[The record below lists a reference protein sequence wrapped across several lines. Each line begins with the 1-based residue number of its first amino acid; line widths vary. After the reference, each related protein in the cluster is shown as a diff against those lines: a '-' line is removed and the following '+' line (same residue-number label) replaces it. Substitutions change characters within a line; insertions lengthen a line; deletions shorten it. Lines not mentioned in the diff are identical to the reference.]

1 MFSVDRQSFQSLS
14 ALALFT
20 FAFLGSEF
28 FFDSR
33 IGLLISAE
41 GVVGAQAMILGASVV
56 GFLAYAPISKL
67 AGGRRALRAVEAI
80 GAIAALVTIAVAES
94 ALAMQIAG
102 CIGFFLLGSLGA
114 EAHWSMA
121 RAFEGSPS
129 LAKGAGAAYAAGIL
143 LQFLSNQFVPA
154 GMADAAVLCVGIAA
168 LAVFAAAGERDD
180 ESAGQKGNRAT
191 CEHAGGAVATES
203 SGQISR
209 QEQSIRASLVALTK
223 KARPEQADA
232 GSPDRVG
239 RPNQTAR
246 LEHTTGM
253 QQPDQANRSGQAN
266 ASAPQQTTPGGAK
279 NAIRAVWLLALV
291 VLLACMFSTLDNVVT
306 LANAQGSI
314 SVETWPRLFLA
325 ASGLAAGVLFDIR
338 ERRYMGF
345 IMFAVTVLSTISIL
359 AVEAGASPVIGLI
372 VFYLS
377 SGFFVTFFTTT
388 FLQLAPRMRTP
399 QLWAGMGRAANNLCA
414 FTVSGVSMMLTQSSI
429 AAVMIASLILFVL
442 VSVAFVGAGLFRL
455 PSTVGE
461 REAIQAGLAAAAAPT
476 LEEVQAEFV
485 SRSGLTPREEEVLR
499 AVTADERPLKQVA
512 DDLGISLRMVQRH
525 LTSIYSKTDT
535 QTRAGLTRAFFGK

>member
-1 MFSVDRQSFQSLS
+1 MFSVDRKSFQSLS

-56 GFLAYAPISKL
+56 GFLSYAPISKL
-67 AGGRRALRAVEAI
+67 AGGRRALRAVEAV
-80 GAIAALVTIAVAES
+80 GAIAALVTIAAAES

-102 CIGFFLLGSLGA
+102 CITFFLLGSLGA

-154 GMADAAVLCVGIAA
+154 SMADAAVLCVGVAA
-168 LAVFAAAGERDD
+168 LAVFAAAGECND
-180 ESAGQKGNRAT
+180 ETAGQA
-191 CEHAGGAVATES
+191 AADS
-203 SGQISR
+203 SQ
-209 QEQSIRASLVALTK
+209 QSA
-223 KARPEQADA
+223 
-232 GSPDRVG
+232 
-239 RPNQTAR
+239 
-246 LEHTTGM
+246 
-253 QQPDQANRSGQAN
+253 
-266 ASAPQQTTPGGAK
+266 PGGAK
-279 NAIRAVWLLALV
+279 TAIRAVWLLALV

-372 VFYLS
+372 VFYVS

-414 FTVSGVSMMLTQSSI
+414 FTVSGVSMMLTQSGI

-442 VSVAFVGAGLFRL
+442 VSVAFIGAGLFRL

-476 LEEVQAEFV
+476 PEEVQAEFI

-525 LTSIYSKTDT
+525 LTNIYSKTDT
-535 QTRAGLTRAFFGK
+535 QTRVGLTRAFFGK

>member
-67 AGGRRALRAVEAI
+67 AGGRRALRVVEAV

-94 ALAMQIAG
+94 TLAMQIAG
-102 CIGFFLLGSLGA
+102 CIAFFLLGSLGA

-154 GMADAAVLCVGIAA
+154 GMAGAAVLCVGVAA
-168 LAVFAAAGERDD
+168 LAVFAAAGERDG
-180 ESAGQKGNRAT
+180 ESAGQA
-191 CEHAGGAVATES
+191 AADS
-203 SGQISR
+203 SQ
-209 QEQSIRASLVALTK
+209 QSA
-223 KARPEQADA
+223 
-232 GSPDRVG
+232 
-239 RPNQTAR
+239 
-246 LEHTTGM
+246 
-253 QQPDQANRSGQAN
+253 
-266 ASAPQQTTPGGAK
+266 PGGAK
-279 NAIRAVWLLALV
+279 TAIRAVWLLALV

-414 FTVSGVSMMLTQSSI
+414 FTVSGVSMMLTQSGI

-461 REAIQAGLAAAAAPT
+461 REAIKAGLAAAAAPT
-476 LEEVQAEFV
+476 LEEVQAKFI

>member
-41 GVVGAQAMILGASVV
+41 RVVGAQAMILGASVI
-56 GFLAYAPISKL
+56 GFLAYGLIAKV
-67 AGGRRALRAVEAI
+67 AGGRRAFRAIEAV
-80 GAIAALVTIAVAES
+80 GAIAALVTIAAAES

-102 CIGFFLLGSLGA
+102 CIAFFLLGSLGA

-143 LQFLSNQFVPA
+143 LQFLSNQFVTA
-154 GMADAAVLCVGIAA
+154 GMAGTAVLCIGIAA
-168 LAVFAAAGERDD
+168 LAVFAAVGERDG
-180 ESAGQKGNRAT
+180 ESAGQA
-191 CEHAGGAVATES
+191 AADS
-203 SGQISR
+203 SQ
-209 QEQSIRASLVALTK
+209 QSA
-223 KARPEQADA
+223 
-232 GSPDRVG
+232 
-239 RPNQTAR
+239 
-246 LEHTTGM
+246 
-253 QQPDQANRSGQAN
+253 
-266 ASAPQQTTPGGAK
+266 PGGAK
-279 NAIRAVWLLALV
+279 TAIRAVWLLALV

-414 FTVSGVSMMLTQSSI
+414 FTVSGVSMMLTQSGI

-442 VSVAFVGAGLFRL
+442 VSVAFIGAGLFRL

-461 REAIQAGLAAAAAPT
+461 REAIKAGLAAAAAPT
-476 LEEVQAEFV
+476 LEEVQAKFI

>member
-33 IGLLISAE
+33 IGLFISAE

-56 GFLAYAPISKL
+56 GFLAYALISKL
-67 AGGRRALRAVEAI
+67 AGGRRAPRAIEAV
-80 GAIAALVTIAVAES
+80 GAIAALITIAATES
-94 ALAMQIAG
+94 SLAMQIAG
-102 CIGFFLLGSLGA
+102 CIAFFLLGSLGA

-121 RAFEGSPS
+121 RAFEGSSS

-143 LQFLSNQFVPA
+143 LQFASNQFVPA
-154 GMADAAVLCVGIAA
+154 GMASAAMLCVGVAA
-168 LAVFAAAGERDD
+168 LAVFAAAGEQGCVT
-180 ESAGQKGNRAT
+180 AGQK
-191 CEHAGGAVATES
+191 
-203 SGQISR
+203 Q
-209 QEQSIRASLVALTK
+209 
-223 KARPEQADA
+223 
-232 GSPDRVG
+232 
-239 RPNQTAR
+239 
-246 LEHTTGM
+246 
-253 QQPDQANRSGQAN
+253 QAN
-266 ASAPQQTTPGGAK
+266 ADPSRQTAPDSAKPT
-279 NAIRAVWLLALV
+279 IRAVWRLALV

-325 ASGLAAGVLFDIR
+325 ASGLAAGALFDIR

-414 FTVSGVSMMLTQSSI
+414 FTVSGVSMMLTQSGI

-476 LEEVQAEFV
+476 LEEMQAEFI

-525 LTSIYSKTDT
+525 LTNIYSKTDT

>member
-67 AGGRRALRAVEAI
+67 TGGRRALRAVEAV

-102 CIGFFLLGSLGA
+102 CIAFFLLGSLGA

-143 LQFLSNQFVPA
+143 LQFLSNQFVSA
-154 GMADAAVLCVGIAA
+154 GIAGAAVLCVGVAA
-168 LAVFAAAGERDD
+168 LAVFAAAGERDG
-180 ESAGQKGNRAT
+180 ESAGQA
-191 CEHAGGAVATES
+191 AADS
-203 SGQISR
+203 SQ
-209 QEQSIRASLVALTK
+209 QSA
-223 KARPEQADA
+223 
-232 GSPDRVG
+232 
-239 RPNQTAR
+239 
-246 LEHTTGM
+246 
-253 QQPDQANRSGQAN
+253 
-266 ASAPQQTTPGGAK
+266 PGGAK
-279 NAIRAVWLLALV
+279 TAIRAVWLLALV

-345 IMFAVTVLSTISIL
+345 IMFAVTVLSTILIL

-372 VFYLS
+372 VFYVS

-414 FTVSGVSMMLTQSSI
+414 FTVSGVSMMLTQSGI

-476 LEEVQAEFV
+476 PEEVQAEFI

-525 LTSIYSKTDT
+525 LTNIYSKTDT

>member
-28 FFDSR
+28 FFDSQ

-67 AGGRRALRAVEAI
+67 AGGRRALRAVEAV

-102 CIGFFLLGSLGA
+102 CIAFFLLGSLGA

-129 LAKGAGAAYAAGIL
+129 LAKGAGAAYATGIL

-154 GMADAAVLCVGIAA
+154 GMADAAVLCVGVAA
-168 LAVFAAAGERDD
+168 LAVFAAAGECND
-180 ESAGQKGNRAT
+180 ETAGQA
-191 CEHAGGAVATES
+191 AADS
-203 SGQISR
+203 SQ
-209 QEQSIRASLVALTK
+209 QSA
-223 KARPEQADA
+223 
-232 GSPDRVG
+232 
-239 RPNQTAR
+239 
-246 LEHTTGM
+246 
-253 QQPDQANRSGQAN
+253 
-266 ASAPQQTTPGGAK
+266 PGGAK
-279 NAIRAVWLLALV
+279 TAIRAVWLLALV

-372 VFYLS
+372 VFYVS

-414 FTVSGVSMMLTQSSI
+414 FTVSGVSMMLTQSGI

-442 VSVAFVGAGLFRL
+442 VSVAFIGAGLFRL

-476 LEEVQAEFV
+476 PEEVQAEFI

>member
-1 MFSVDRQSFQSLS
+1 MFSVDRKSFQSLS

-67 AGGRRALRAVEAI
+67 AGGRRALRTVEAV
-80 GAIAALVTIAVAES
+80 GAIAALVTIAAAES

-102 CIGFFLLGSLGA
+102 CIAFFLLGSLGA

-154 GMADAAVLCVGIAA
+154 GIAGAAVLCVGVAA
-168 LAVFAAAGERDD
+168 LAVFAAAGECND
-180 ESAGQKGNRAT
+180 ETAGQA
-191 CEHAGGAVATES
+191 AADS
-203 SGQISR
+203 SQ
-209 QEQSIRASLVALTK
+209 QSA
-223 KARPEQADA
+223 
-232 GSPDRVG
+232 
-239 RPNQTAR
+239 
-246 LEHTTGM
+246 
-253 QQPDQANRSGQAN
+253 
-266 ASAPQQTTPGGAK
+266 PGGAK
-279 NAIRAVWLLALV
+279 TAIRAVWLLALV

-372 VFYLS
+372 VFYVS

-414 FTVSGVSMMLTQSSI
+414 FTVSGVSMMLTQSGI

-442 VSVAFVGAGLFRL
+442 VSVAFIGAGLFRL

-476 LEEVQAEFV
+476 PEEVQAEFI

>member
-1 MFSVDRQSFQSLS
+1 MFSVDKQSLQSLS

-67 AGGRRALRAVEAI
+67 AGGRRALRAVEAV

-102 CIGFFLLGSLGA
+102 CITFFLLGSLGA

-154 GMADAAVLCVGIAA
+154 GMADAAVLCVGVAA
-168 LAVFAAAGERDD
+168 LAVFAAAGEHDG
-180 ESAGQKGNRAT
+180 ESAGQA
-191 CEHAGGAVATES
+191 AADS
-203 SGQISR
+203 SQQI
-209 QEQSIRASLVALTK
+209 
-223 KARPEQADA
+223 
-232 GSPDRVG
+232 
-239 RPNQTAR
+239 
-246 LEHTTGM
+246 
-253 QQPDQANRSGQAN
+253 
-266 ASAPQQTTPGGAK
+266 TPGGAK
-279 NAIRAVWLLALV
+279 TAIRAVWLLALV

-372 VFYLS
+372 VFYVS

-414 FTVSGVSMMLTQSSI
+414 FTVSGVSMMLTQSGI

-476 LEEVQAEFV
+476 PEEVQTEFI

-525 LTSIYSKTDT
+525 LTNIYSKTDT

>member
-33 IGLLISAE
+33 IGLFISAE
-41 GVVGAQAMILGASVV
+41 GVVGAQAMVLGASVV
-56 GFLAYAPISKL
+56 GFLAYALISKL
-67 AGGRRALRAVEAI
+67 AGGRRAFRAIEAV
-80 GAIAALVTIAVAES
+80 GVIAALVTIAVAES
-94 ALAMQIAG
+94 AFAMQIAG
-102 CIGFFLLGSLGA
+102 CIAFFLLGSLGA

-143 LQFLSNQFVPA
+143 LQFASNQFVPA
-154 GMADAAVLCVGIAA
+154 GMASAAVLCVGVAA
-168 LAVFAAAGERDD
+168 LAVFAAAGERGC
-180 ESAGQKGNRAT
+180 ETAGQTTGEQIIEPASQ
-191 CEHAGGAVATES
+191 AGEAVAPKS
-203 SGQISR
+203 SGQMIQ
-209 QEQSIRASLVALTK
+209 QEQATRSRLMAQLK
-223 KARPEQADA
+223 KARPEQTAAD
-232 GSPDRVG
+232 S
-239 RPNQTAR
+239 
-246 LEHTTGM
+246 
-253 QQPDQANRSGQAN
+253 PDQANADSL
-266 ASAPQQTTPGGAK
+266 QQTTPGGAK
-279 NAIRAVWLLALV
+279 TAIRAVWLLALV

-359 AVEAGASPVIGLI
+359 AVEAGASPVIGLV

-414 FTVSGVSMMLTQSSI
+414 FTVSGASMMLTQSGI

-461 REAIQAGLAAAAAPT
+461 REAIKAGLAAAAAPS
-476 LEEVQAEFV
+476 LEEMQAEFV
-485 SRSGLTPREEEVLR
+485 NRSGLTPREEEVLR

>member
-28 FFDSR
+28 FFDSQ
-33 IGLLISAE
+33 IGLFISAE

-67 AGGRRALRAVEAI
+67 AGGRRALRAVEAV
-80 GAIAALVTIAVAES
+80 GAIAALVTITVAES
-94 ALAMQIAG
+94 ALAMQITG
-102 CIGFFLLGSLGA
+102 CIAFFLLGSLGA

-154 GMADAAVLCVGIAA
+154 GMADAAVLCVGVAA
-168 LAVFAAAGERDD
+168 LAVFAAAGERDG
-180 ESAGQKGNRAT
+180 ESAGQKCDKTPG
-191 CEHAGGAVATES
+191 EHAGGPVAPES
-203 SGQISR
+203 SGRI
-209 QEQSIRASLVALTK
+209 T
-223 KARPEQADA
+223 RPEQADA
-232 GSPDRVG
+232 GSSRQAAPDSVK
-239 RPNQTAR
+239 TA
-246 LEHTTGM
+246 TC
-253 QQPDQANRSGQAN
+253 
-266 ASAPQQTTPGGAK
+266 
-279 NAIRAVWLLALV
+279 AVWLLALV

-325 ASGLAAGVLFDIR
+325 ASGLAAGALFDIR

-388 FLQLAPRMRTP
+388 FLQLAPHMRTP

-414 FTVSGVSMMLTQSSI
+414 FTVSGVSMMLTQSGI

-455 PSTVGE
+455 SSTVGE
-461 REAIQAGLAAAAAPT
+461 REAIKAGLAAAAAPT
-476 LEEVQAEFV
+476 LEEMQAEFI

>member
-28 FFDSR
+28 FFDSQ
-33 IGLLISAE
+33 IGLFISAE

-67 AGGRRALRAVEAI
+67 AGGRRALRAVEAV
-80 GAIAALVTIAVAES
+80 GAIAALVTITVAES
-94 ALAMQIAG
+94 ALAMQITG
-102 CIGFFLLGSLGA
+102 CIAFFLLGSLGA

-154 GMADAAVLCVGIAA
+154 GMADAAVLCVGVAA
-168 LAVFAAAGERDD
+168 LAVFAAAGERDG
-180 ESAGQKGNRAT
+180 ESAGQKCDKTPG
-191 CEHAGGAVATES
+191 EHAGGPVAPES
-203 SGQISR
+203 SGRI
-209 QEQSIRASLVALTK
+209 T
-223 KARPEQADA
+223 RPEQADA
-232 GSPDRVG
+232 GSSRQAAPDSVK
-239 RPNQTAR
+239 TA
-246 LEHTTGM
+246 TC
-253 QQPDQANRSGQAN
+253 
-266 ASAPQQTTPGGAK
+266 
-279 NAIRAVWLLALV
+279 AVWLLALV

-325 ASGLAAGVLFDIR
+325 ASGLAAGALFDIR

-414 FTVSGVSMMLTQSSI
+414 FTVSGVSMMLTQSGI

-442 VSVAFVGAGLFRL
+442 VSVAFIGAGLFRL

-476 LEEVQAEFV
+476 PEEVQAEFI

>member
-33 IGLLISAE
+33 IGLFISAE

-67 AGGRRALRAVEAI
+67 AGGRRALRAVEAV
-80 GAIAALVTIAVAES
+80 GAIAALVTITVVES

-102 CIGFFLLGSLGA
+102 CIAFFLLGSLGA

-154 GMADAAVLCVGIAA
+154 GIADAAVLCVGVAA
-168 LAVFAAAGERDD
+168 LAVFAAAGERDG
-180 ESAGQKGNRAT
+180 ESAGQKCDKTPG
-191 CEHAGGAVATES
+191 EHAGGPVAPES
-203 SGQISR
+203 SERI
-209 QEQSIRASLVALTK
+209 T
-223 KARPEQADA
+223 RPEQADA
-232 GSPDRVG
+232 GSSRQAAPD
-239 RPNQTAR
+239 
-246 LEHTTGM
+246 
-253 QQPDQANRSGQAN
+253 
-266 ASAPQQTTPGGAK
+266 SAKT
-279 NAIRAVWLLALV
+279 AIRAVWLLSLV
-291 VLLACMFSTLDNVVT
+291 VLLACMLSTLDNVVT

-314 SVETWPRLFLA
+314 SVETWPRLLLA

-345 IMFAVTVLSTISIL
+345 IMFAVTVLSIL

-414 FTVSGVSMMLTQSSI
+414 FTVSGVSMMLTQLGI

-461 REAIQAGLAAAAAPT
+461 REAIRAGLAAAAAPT
-476 LEEVQAEFV
+476 LEEVQAEFI

-525 LTSIYSKTDT
+525 LTNIYSKTDT

>member
-33 IGLLISAE
+33 IGLFISAE
-41 GVVGAQAMILGASVV
+41 GVVGAQAMVLGASVV
-56 GFLAYAPISKL
+56 GFLAYALISKL
-67 AGGRRALRAVEAI
+67 AGGRRAFRAIEAV
-80 GAIAALVTIAVAES
+80 GVIAALVTIAVAES
-94 ALAMQIAG
+94 AFAMQIAG
-102 CIGFFLLGSLGA
+102 CIAFFLLGSLGA
-114 EAHWSMA
+114 EVHWSMA

-143 LQFLSNQFVPA
+143 LQFASNQFVPA
-154 GMADAAVLCVGIAA
+154 GMASAAVLCVGVAA
-168 LAVFAAAGERDD
+168 LAVFAAAGERGC
-180 ESAGQKGNRAT
+180 ETAGQTTGEQIIEPASQ
-191 CEHAGGAVATES
+191 AGEAVAPKS
-203 SGQISR
+203 SGQMIQ
-209 QEQSIRASLVALTK
+209 QEQATRSRLMAQLK
-223 KARPEQADA
+223 KARPEQTAAD
-232 GSPDRVG
+232 S
-239 RPNQTAR
+239 
-246 LEHTTGM
+246 
-253 QQPDQANRSGQAN
+253 PDQANRPNQAN
-266 ASAPQQTTPGGAK
+266 ADSLQQTTPGGAK
-279 NAIRAVWLLALV
+279 TAIRAVWLLALV

-414 FTVSGVSMMLTQSSI
+414 FTVSGVSMMLTQSGI

-461 REAIQAGLAAAAAPT
+461 REAIKAGLAAAAAPT
-476 LEEVQAEFV
+476 LEEMQAEFV
-485 SRSGLTPREEEVLR
+485 SQSGLSPREEEVLH

>member
-1 MFSVDRQSFQSLS
+1 MFSVDKQSFQSLS

-67 AGGRRALRAVEAI
+67 AGGRCALRAVEAV

-94 ALAMQIAG
+94 TLAMQIAG
-102 CIGFFLLGSLGA
+102 CIAFFLLGSLGA

-143 LQFLSNQFVPA
+143 LQFLSNQFVTA
-154 GMADAAVLCVGIAA
+154 GMAGTAVLCIGIAA
-168 LAVFAAAGERDD
+168 LAVFAAGEQGC
-180 ESAGQKGNRAT
+180 EPANQKDNGAT
-191 CEHAGGAVATES
+191 SEQIGGAVASKS
-203 SGQISR
+203 SEIKTQ
-209 QEQSIRASLVALTK
+209 QDQAIRPRLVAQPK
-223 KARPEQADA
+223 KARPEQTDA
-232 GSPDRVG
+232 GSPD
-239 RPNQTAR
+239 
-246 LEHTTGM
+246 
-253 QQPDQANRSGQAN
+253 QANRPSQASPDSSQQ
-266 ASAPQQTTPGGAK
+266 SAPGGAK
-279 NAIRAVWLLALV
+279 TAIRAVWLLALV

-372 VFYLS
+372 VFYVS
-377 SGFFVTFFTTT
+377 SGFFVAFFTTT
-388 FLQLAPRMRTP
+388 FLQLAPRMHTP

-414 FTVSGVSMMLTQSSI
+414 FTVSGVSMMLTQSGI

-476 LEEVQAEFV
+476 LEEVQAEFI

>member
-1 MFSVDRQSFQSLS
+1 MFLVDRQSFQSLS

-33 IGLLISAE
+33 IGLFISAE
-41 GVVGAQAMILGASVV
+41 GVVGAQAMILGASVI
-56 GFLAYAPISKL
+56 GFLAYALISKL
-67 AGGRRALRAVEAI
+67 TGGRRALRAVEAA
-80 GAIAALVTIAVAES
+80 GAIAALLTIAVAES
-94 ALAMQIAG
+94 AIAMQIAG
-102 CIGFFLLGSLGA
+102 CIAFFLLGSLGA

-154 GMADAAVLCVGIAA
+154 GMADAAVLCVGVTA
-168 LAVFAAAGERDD
+168 LAVFTATGERDE
-180 ESAGQKGNRAT
+180 ESAGQKANEPAT
-191 CEHAGGAVATES
+191 PKS
-203 SGQISR
+203 S
-209 QEQSIRASLVALTK
+209 
-223 KARPEQADA
+223 EQAAA
-232 GSPDRVG
+232 GS
-239 RPNQTAR
+239 
-246 LEHTTGM
+246 
-253 QQPDQANRSGQAN
+253 
-266 ASAPQQTTPGGAK
+266 PQQTTPGGAK

-314 SVETWPRLFLA
+314 SVETWPRPFLA
-325 ASGLAAGVLFDIR
+325 ASGLATGVLFDIR

-372 VFYLS
+372 VFYLG

-414 FTVSGVSMMLTQSSI
+414 FTVSGVSMMLTQSGI

-455 PSTVGE
+455 PSTVRE
-461 REAIQAGLAAAAAPT
+461 REAIETGLAAAAAPT
-476 LEEVQAEFV
+476 PEEVQAEFI

-525 LTSIYSKTDT
+525 LTNIYSKTDT

>member
-28 FFDSR
+28 FFDSQ
-33 IGLLISAE
+33 IGLFISAE

-67 AGGRRALRAVEAI
+67 AGGRRALRAVEAV

-102 CIGFFLLGSLGA
+102 CIAFFLLGSLGA

-143 LQFLSNQFVPA
+143 LQFLSNQFVSA
-154 GMADAAVLCVGIAA
+154 GIAGAAVLCIGVAA
-168 LAVFAAAGERDD
+168 LAVFAAAGECG
-180 ESAGQKGNRAT
+180 EETAGQKSDGT
-191 CEHAGGAVATES
+191 TGEHAGGPVATES
-203 SGQISR
+203 SGQITR
-209 QEQSIRASLVALTK
+209 QEQSIRTSLAALTK
-223 KARPEQADA
+223 KAHPEQTDT
-232 GSPDRVG
+232 GS
-239 RPNQTAR
+239 
-246 LEHTTGM
+246 
-253 QQPDQANRSGQAN
+253 QQ
-266 ASAPQQTTPGGAK
+266 SAPGGAK
-279 NAIRAVWLLALV
+279 TAIRAVWLLALV

-345 IMFAVTVLSTISIL
+345 VMFAVTVLSTISIL

-372 VFYLS
+372 VFYVS

-476 LEEVQAEFV
+476 LEEVQAEFI

>member
-1 MFSVDRQSFQSLS
+1 MFSVDRQSFQSLF

-33 IGLLISAE
+33 IGLFISAE
-41 GVVGAQAMILGASVV
+41 GVVGAQAMILGASVI
-56 GFLAYAPISKL
+56 GFLAYALMAKM
-67 AGGRRALRAVEAI
+67 AGGRRALRATEAV

-102 CIGFFLLGSLGA
+102 CIAFFLLGSLGA

-154 GMADAAVLCVGIAA
+154 GMADAAVLCVGVAA
-168 LAVFAAAGERDD
+168 LAVFAAAGERNG
-180 ESAGQKGNRAT
+180 ESAGQKAGEPAT
-191 CEHAGGAVATES
+191 PKS
-203 SGQISR
+203 S
-209 QEQSIRASLVALTK
+209 
-223 KARPEQADA
+223 EQAAAD
-232 GSPDRVG
+232 S
-239 RPNQTAR
+239 
-246 LEHTTGM
+246 
-253 QQPDQANRSGQAN
+253 
-266 ASAPQQTTPGGAK
+266 PQQTAPGGAK
-279 NAIRAVWLLALV
+279 TAIRAVWLLALV

-338 ERRYMGF
+338 EHRYMGF

-414 FTVSGVSMMLTQSSI
+414 FTVSGVSMMLTQSGI

-461 REAIQAGLAAAAAPT
+461 REAIKAGLAAAAAPT
-476 LEEVQAEFV
+476 LEEMQAEFI

-525 LTSIYSKTDT
+525 LTNIYGKTDT

>member
-33 IGLLISAE
+33 IGLFISAE

-67 AGGRRALRAVEAI
+67 AGGRRALRAAEAV

-94 ALAMQIAG
+94 ALAMQITG
-102 CIGFFLLGSLGA
+102 CIAFFLLGNLGA
-114 EAHWSMA
+114 EAHWGMA
-121 RAFEGSPS
+121 HAFEGSPS

-154 GMADAAVLCVGIAA
+154 GMADAAVLCVGVAA
-168 LAVFAAAGERDD
+168 LAVFAAAGERDG
-180 ESAGQKGNRAT
+180 ESAGQKCDKTPG
-191 CEHAGGAVATES
+191 EHAGGPVAPES
-203 SGQISR
+203 SERI
-209 QEQSIRASLVALTK
+209 T
-223 KARPEQADA
+223 RPEQADA
-232 GSPDRVG
+232 GSSRQAAPDSAK
-239 RPNQTAR
+239 TA
-246 LEHTTGM
+246 TC
-253 QQPDQANRSGQAN
+253 
-266 ASAPQQTTPGGAK
+266 
-279 NAIRAVWLLALV
+279 AVWLLALV

-325 ASGLAAGVLFDIR
+325 ASGLAAGALFDIR

-345 IMFAVTVLSTISIL
+345 IMFAVMVLSTISIL

-414 FTVSGVSMMLTQSSI
+414 FTVSGVSMMLTQSGI

-476 LEEVQAEFV
+476 LEEVQAEFI

>member
-67 AGGRRALRAVEAI
+67 AGGRRALRAVEAV
-80 GAIAALVTIAVAES
+80 GAIAALVAIAATES

-102 CIGFFLLGSLGA
+102 CVAFFLLGSLGA

-121 RAFEGSPS
+121 HAFEGSPS

-154 GMADAAVLCVGIAA
+154 GMAGAAVLCIGVTA
-168 LAVFAAAGERDD
+168 LAVFAAAGEHDG
-180 ESAGQKGNRAT
+180 ESAGQKGDGT
-191 CEHAGGAVATES
+191 TGEHTGEAVAAKP
-203 SGQISR
+203 SGQITD
-209 QEQSIRASLVALTK
+209 QEQATRLDKIHQEQANAGSPQQANRASQA
-223 KARPEQADA
+223 AAGSPQQIDCPEQAAA
-232 GSPDRVG
+232 GFPR
-239 RPNQTAR
+239 Q
-246 LEHTTGM
+246 
-253 QQPDQANRSGQAN
+253 
-266 ASAPQQTTPGGAK
+266 SAPGGAK
-279 NAIRAVWLLALV
+279 TAIRAVWLLALV

-325 ASGLAAGVLFDIR
+325 ASGLAAGALFDIR

-414 FTVSGVSMMLTQSSI
+414 FTVSGASMMLTQSGI

-476 LEEVQAEFV
+476 LEETQAEFI

-525 LTSIYSKTDT
+525 LTNIYSKTNT

>member
-1 MFSVDRQSFQSLS
+1 MFSVDKQSLQSLS

-33 IGLLISAE
+33 IGLLVSAE
-41 GVVGAQAMILGASVV
+41 GVVSAQAMILGASVI
-56 GFLAYAPISKL
+56 GFLAYALIAKA
-67 AGGRRALRAVEAI
+67 AGGRRALRAIEAA
-80 GAIAALVTIAVAES
+80 GAIAALVAIALTENAF
-94 ALAMQIAG
+94 AMQIAG
-102 CIGFFLLGSLGA
+102 CIAFFLLGSLGA

-143 LQFLSNQFVPA
+143 LQFFSNQFVPA
-154 GMADAAVLCVGIAA
+154 GMANAAVLCIGVAA
-168 LAVFAAAGERDD
+168 LAVLAAAGERGC
-180 ESAGQKGNRAT
+180 ETAGQKRDKAT
-191 CEHAGGAVATES
+191 CKQAGGAVAPKA
-203 SGQISR
+203 SGQMIQ
-209 QEQSIRASLVALTK
+209 QEQATRSRLVTQLK
-223 KARPEQADA
+223 KARPEQTDRIEETSTGLPKQADHLGQAGA
-232 GSPDRVG
+232 GSSQ
-239 RPNQTAR
+239 QTAPDGAK
-246 LEHTTGM
+246 TGM
-253 QQPDQANRSGQAN
+253 
-266 ASAPQQTTPGGAK
+266 
-279 NAIRAVWLLALV
+279 RAVWLLALV

-325 ASGLAAGVLFDIR
+325 ASGLVAGVLFDIR

-345 IMFAVTVLSTISIL
+345 VMFAVTVLSTISIL

-414 FTVSGVSMMLTQSSI
+414 FTVSGASMALTQSGI

-461 REAIQAGLAAAAAPT
+461 REAIKAGLAAAAAPT
-476 LEEVQAEFV
+476 LEEMQAEFI

-525 LTSIYSKTDT
+525 LTNIYSKTDT

>member
-33 IGLLISAE
+33 IGLLVSAE

-56 GFLAYAPISKL
+56 GFLAYALISKL
-67 AGGRRALRAVEAI
+67 AGGRRALRAIEAV

-94 ALAMQIAG
+94 AFAMQIAG
-102 CIGFFLLGSLGA
+102 CIAFFLLGSLGA

-121 RAFEGSPS
+121 CAFEGSPS

-154 GMADAAVLCVGIAA
+154 GMADAAVLCVGVAA
-168 LAVFAAAGERDD
+168 LAVFAAAGKRDG
-180 ESAGQKGNRAT
+180 ESAGQKRQAAPDSAKTAT
-191 CEHAGGAVATES
+191 C
-203 SGQISR
+203 
-209 QEQSIRASLVALTK
+209 
-223 KARPEQADA
+223 
-232 GSPDRVG
+232 
-239 RPNQTAR
+239 
-246 LEHTTGM
+246 
-253 QQPDQANRSGQAN
+253 
-266 ASAPQQTTPGGAK
+266 
-279 NAIRAVWLLALV
+279 AVWLLALV

-414 FTVSGVSMMLTQSSI
+414 FTVSGVSMMLTQSGI

-461 REAIQAGLAAAAAPT
+461 REAIKAGLAAAAAPT
-476 LEEVQAEFV
+476 LEEMQAEFI

-525 LTSIYSKTDT
+525 LTNIYSKTDT

>member
-67 AGGRRALRAVEAI
+67 TGGRRALRSVEAV

-102 CIGFFLLGSLGA
+102 CIAFFLLGSLGT

-154 GMADAAVLCVGIAA
+154 GMADAAVLCVGVTA
-168 LAVFAAAGERDD
+168 LAVFTATGERDE
-180 ESAGQKGNRAT
+180 ESAGQKANEPAT
-191 CEHAGGAVATES
+191 PKS
-203 SGQISR
+203 S
-209 QEQSIRASLVALTK
+209 
-223 KARPEQADA
+223 EQAAA
-232 GSPDRVG
+232 GSP
-239 RPNQTAR
+239 
-246 LEHTTGM
+246 
-253 QQPDQANRSGQAN
+253 QQ
-266 ASAPQQTTPGGAK
+266 SAPGGAK
-279 NAIRAVWLLALV
+279 TAIRAVWLLALV

-372 VFYLS
+372 VFYVS
-377 SGFFVTFFTTT
+377 SGFFVTFFTAT

-414 FTVSGVSMMLTQSSI
+414 FAVSGVSMMLTQSGI

-476 LEEVQAEFV
+476 LEEVQAEFIN
-485 SRSGLTPREEEVLR
+485 RSGLTPREEEVLR

>member
-1 MFSVDRQSFQSLS
+1 MFSVDRKSFQSLS

-56 GFLAYAPISKL
+56 GFLSYAPISKL
-67 AGGRRALRAVEAI
+67 AGGRRALRAVEAV
-80 GAIAALVTIAVAES
+80 GAIAALVTIAAAES

-102 CIGFFLLGSLGA
+102 CITFFLLGSLGA

-154 GMADAAVLCVGIAA
+154 GIAGAAVLCVGVAA
-168 LAVFAAAGERDD
+168 LAVFAAAGECND
-180 ESAGQKGNRAT
+180 ETAGQA
-191 CEHAGGAVATES
+191 AADS
-203 SGQISR
+203 SQ
-209 QEQSIRASLVALTK
+209 QSA
-223 KARPEQADA
+223 
-232 GSPDRVG
+232 
-239 RPNQTAR
+239 
-246 LEHTTGM
+246 
-253 QQPDQANRSGQAN
+253 
-266 ASAPQQTTPGGAK
+266 PGGAK
-279 NAIRAVWLLALV
+279 TAIRAVWLLALV

-372 VFYLS
+372 VFYVS

-414 FTVSGVSMMLTQSSI
+414 FTVSGVSMMLTQSGI

-476 LEEVQAEFV
+476 PEEVQAEFI

>member
-1 MFSVDRQSFQSLS
+1 MFSVDKQSLQSLS

-56 GFLAYAPISKL
+56 GFLTYAPISKL
-67 AGGRRALRAVEAI
+67 AGGRRALRAVEAV
-80 GAIAALVTIAVAES
+80 GAIAALITIAAAES

-102 CIGFFLLGSLGA
+102 CIAFFLLGSLGA

-143 LQFLSNQFVPA
+143 LQFLSNQFVSA
-154 GMADAAVLCVGIAA
+154 GIAGAAVLCIGVAA
-168 LAVFAAAGERDD
+168 LAVFAAAGECG
-180 ESAGQKGNRAT
+180 EETAGQKSDGT
-191 CEHAGGAVATES
+191 TGEHAGGPVATES
-203 SGQISR
+203 SGQITR
-209 QEQSIRASLVALTK
+209 QEQSIRTSLAALTK
-223 KARPEQADA
+223 KAHPEQTDT
-232 GSPDRVG
+232 GS
-239 RPNQTAR
+239 
-246 LEHTTGM
+246 
-253 QQPDQANRSGQAN
+253 QQ
-266 ASAPQQTTPGGAK
+266 SAPGGAK
-279 NAIRAVWLLALV
+279 TAIRAVWLLALV

-345 IMFAVTVLSTISIL
+345 VMFAVTVLSTISIL

-372 VFYLS
+372 VFYVS

-476 LEEVQAEFV
+476 LEEVQAEFI

>member
-1 MFSVDRQSFQSLS
+1 
-14 ALALFT
+14 
-20 FAFLGSEF
+20 
-28 FFDSR
+28 
-33 IGLLISAE
+33 
-41 GVVGAQAMILGASVV
+41 MILGASVV
-56 GFLAYAPISKL
+56 GFLSYAPISKL
-67 AGGRRALRAVEAI
+67 AGGRRALRAVEAV
-80 GAIAALVTIAVAES
+80 GAIAALVTIAAAES

-102 CIGFFLLGSLGA
+102 CITFFLLGSLGA

-154 GMADAAVLCVGIAA
+154 SMADAAVLCVGVAA
-168 LAVFAAAGERDD
+168 LAVFAAAGECND
-180 ESAGQKGNRAT
+180 ETAGQA
-191 CEHAGGAVATES
+191 AADS
-203 SGQISR
+203 SQ
-209 QEQSIRASLVALTK
+209 QSA
-223 KARPEQADA
+223 
-232 GSPDRVG
+232 
-239 RPNQTAR
+239 
-246 LEHTTGM
+246 
-253 QQPDQANRSGQAN
+253 
-266 ASAPQQTTPGGAK
+266 PGGAK
-279 NAIRAVWLLALV
+279 TAIRAVWLLALV

-338 ERRYMGF
+338 ERRYTGF

-372 VFYLS
+372 VFYVS

-414 FTVSGVSMMLTQSSI
+414 FTVSGVSMMLTQSGI

-442 VSVAFVGAGLFRL
+442 VSVAFIGAGLFRL

-476 LEEVQAEFV
+476 PEEVQAEFI

>member
-1 MFSVDRQSFQSLS
+1 
-14 ALALFT
+14 
-20 FAFLGSEF
+20 
-28 FFDSR
+28 
-33 IGLLISAE
+33 
-41 GVVGAQAMILGASVV
+41 
-56 GFLAYAPISKL
+56 
-67 AGGRRALRAVEAI
+67 
-80 GAIAALVTIAVAES
+80 
-94 ALAMQIAG
+94 MQIAG
-102 CIGFFLLGSLGA
+102 CIAFFLLGSLGA

-154 GMADAAVLCVGIAA
+154 GMAGAAVLCVGVAA
-168 LAVFAAAGERDD
+168 LAVFAAAGERDG
-180 ESAGQKGNRAT
+180 ESAGQKSDGTAG
-191 CEHAGGAVATES
+191 EHAGGTAATKS
-203 SGQISR
+203 SRQITR
-209 QEQSIRASLVALTK
+209 QEQSIRASLAALTK
-223 KARPEQADA
+223 TGRSEQAAAD
-232 GSPDRVG
+232 SS
-239 RPNQTAR
+239 
-246 LEHTTGM
+246 
-253 QQPDQANRSGQAN
+253 QQ
-266 ASAPQQTTPGGAK
+266 SAPGGAK
-279 NAIRAVWLLALV
+279 TAIRAVWLLALV

-372 VFYLS
+372 VFYVS
-377 SGFFVTFFTTT
+377 SGFFVAFFTTT
-388 FLQLAPRMRTP
+388 FLQLAPRMHTP

-414 FTVSGVSMMLTQSSI
+414 FTVSGVSMMLTQSGI

-461 REAIQAGLAAAAAPT
+461 REAIQAGLVAAAAPT
-476 LEEVQAEFV
+476 LEEVQAEFI
-485 SRSGLTPREEEVLR
+485 SQSGLTPREEEVLR

-512 DDLGISLRMVQRH
+512 DDLGVSLRMVQRH

>member
-33 IGLLISAE
+33 IGLFISAE

-56 GFLAYAPISKL
+56 GFLAYALISKL
-67 AGGRRALRAVEAI
+67 AGGRRALRAVEAA

-102 CIGFFLLGSLGA
+102 CIAFFLLGSLGA

-154 GMADAAVLCVGIAA
+154 GMADAAVLCVGVAA
-168 LAVFAAAGERDD
+168 LAVFAAAGERGC
-180 ESAGQKGNRAT
+180 ETAGQK
-191 CEHAGGAVATES
+191 
-203 SGQISR
+203 Q
-209 QEQSIRASLVALTK
+209 
-223 KARPEQADA
+223 QA
-232 GSPDRVG
+232 
-239 RPNQTAR
+239 
-246 LEHTTGM
+246 
-253 QQPDQANRSGQAN
+253 
-266 ASAPQQTTPGGAK
+266 TPGDAK
-279 NAIRAVWLLALV
+279 PAIRAVWLLALV

-414 FTVSGVSMMLTQSSI
+414 FTVSGVSMMLTQSGI

-461 REAIQAGLAAAAAPT
+461 REAIKAGLAAAAAPT
-476 LEEVQAEFV
+476 LEEMQAEFI

-525 LTSIYSKTDT
+525 LTNIYSKTDT

>member
-1 MFSVDRQSFQSLS
+1 MFSVDKQSLQSLS

-56 GFLAYAPISKL
+56 GFLAYALISKL
-67 AGGRRALRAVEAI
+67 AGGRRALRAIEAV

-94 ALAMQIAG
+94 AFAMQIAG
-102 CIGFFLLGSLGA
+102 CVAFFLLGSLGA

-154 GMADAAVLCVGIAA
+154 GMADAAVLCVGVAA
-168 LAVFAAAGERDD
+168 LAAFAAAGEQGC
-180 ESAGQKGNRAT
+180 ETAGQK
-191 CEHAGGAVATES
+191 
-203 SGQISR
+203 Q
-209 QEQSIRASLVALTK
+209 
-223 KARPEQADA
+223 
-232 GSPDRVG
+232 
-239 RPNQTAR
+239 
-246 LEHTTGM
+246 
-253 QQPDQANRSGQAN
+253 QAN
-266 ASAPQQTTPGGAK
+266 AGPSQQATPGGAK
-279 NAIRAVWLLALV
+279 PAIRAVWLLALV

-325 ASGLAAGVLFDIR
+325 ASGLAAGALFDIR

-372 VFYLS
+372 VFYVS

-414 FTVSGVSMMLTQSSI
+414 FTVSGVSMMLTQSGI

-461 REAIQAGLAAAAAPT
+461 REAIKAGLAAAAAPT
-476 LEEVQAEFV
+476 LEEMQAEFI

-525 LTSIYSKTDT
+525 LTNIYSKTDT

>member
-1 MFSVDRQSFQSLS
+1 MFSVDKQSLQSLS

-67 AGGRRALRAVEAI
+67 AGGRRALRAVEAV

-102 CIGFFLLGSLGA
+102 CITFFLLGSLGA

-154 GMADAAVLCVGIAA
+154 GMADAAVLCVGVAA
-168 LAVFAAAGERDD
+168 LAVFAAAGEHDG
-180 ESAGQKGNRAT
+180 ESAGQA
-191 CEHAGGAVATES
+191 AADS
-203 SGQISR
+203 SQQI
-209 QEQSIRASLVALTK
+209 
-223 KARPEQADA
+223 
-232 GSPDRVG
+232 
-239 RPNQTAR
+239 
-246 LEHTTGM
+246 
-253 QQPDQANRSGQAN
+253 
-266 ASAPQQTTPGGAK
+266 TPGGAK
-279 NAIRAVWLLALV
+279 TAIRAVWLLALV

-372 VFYLS
+372 VFYVS

-388 FLQLAPRMRTP
+388 FLQLAPRMHTP

-414 FTVSGVSMMLTQSSI
+414 FTVSGVSMMLTQSGI

-476 LEEVQAEFV
+476 LEEVQAEFI

>member
-67 AGGRRALRAVEAI
+67 AGGRRALRAVEAV

-102 CIGFFLLGSLGA
+102 CIAFFLLGSLGA

-154 GMADAAVLCVGIAA
+154 GMAGTAVLCVGVAA
-168 LAVFAAAGERDD
+168 LAVFAAAGEHDG
-180 ESAGQKGNRAT
+180 ESAGQA
-191 CEHAGGAVATES
+191 AADS
-203 SGQISR
+203 SQQI
-209 QEQSIRASLVALTK
+209 
-223 KARPEQADA
+223 
-232 GSPDRVG
+232 
-239 RPNQTAR
+239 
-246 LEHTTGM
+246 
-253 QQPDQANRSGQAN
+253 
-266 ASAPQQTTPGGAK
+266 TPGGAK
-279 NAIRAVWLLALV
+279 TAIRAVWLLALV

-372 VFYLS
+372 VFYVS
-377 SGFFVTFFTTT
+377 SGFFVTFFITT

-414 FTVSGVSMMLTQSSI
+414 FTVSGVSMMLTQSGI

-442 VSVAFVGAGLFRL
+442 VSVAFIGAGLFRL

-461 REAIQAGLAAAAAPT
+461 REAIKAGLAAAAAPT
-476 LEEVQAEFV
+476 LEEVQAEFI

>member
-1 MFSVDRQSFQSLS
+1 MFSVDKQSLQSLS

-28 FFDSR
+28 FFDSQ

-67 AGGRRALRAVEAI
+67 AGGRRALRAVEAV

-102 CIGFFLLGSLGA
+102 CIAFFLLGSLGA

-143 LQFLSNQFVPA
+143 LQFLSNQFVTAIMA
-154 GMADAAVLCVGIAA
+154 GTAVLCVGIAA
-168 LAVFAAAGERDD
+168 LAVFAAARERDD
-180 ESAGQKGNRAT
+180 ESAGQTA
-191 CEHAGGAVATES
+191 ADS
-203 SGQISR
+203 SQ
-209 QEQSIRASLVALTK
+209 
-223 KARPEQADA
+223 
-232 GSPDRVG
+232 
-239 RPNQTAR
+239 QTA
-246 LEHTTGM
+246 
-253 QQPDQANRSGQAN
+253 S
-266 ASAPQQTTPGGAK
+266 GGAK
-279 NAIRAVWLLALV
+279 TAIRAVWLLALV

-372 VFYLS
+372 VFYVS
-377 SGFFVTFFTTT
+377 SGFFVTFFTAT

-476 LEEVQAEFV
+476 LEEVQAEFI

>member
-1 MFSVDRQSFQSLS
+1 MFSVDRQSFQSLF

-33 IGLLISAE
+33 IGLFISAE
-41 GVVGAQAMILGASVV
+41 GVVGAQAMILGASVI
-56 GFLAYAPISKL
+56 GFLAYALMAKM
-67 AGGRRALRAVEAI
+67 AGGRRALRATEAV

-102 CIGFFLLGSLGA
+102 CIAFFLLGSLGA

-154 GMADAAVLCVGIAA
+154 GMADAAVLCVGVAA
-168 LAVFAAAGERDD
+168 LAVFAAAGERNG
-180 ESAGQKGNRAT
+180 ESAGQKAGEPAT
-191 CEHAGGAVATES
+191 PKS
-203 SGQISR
+203 S
-209 QEQSIRASLVALTK
+209 
-223 KARPEQADA
+223 EQAAAD
-232 GSPDRVG
+232 P
-239 RPNQTAR
+239 
-246 LEHTTGM
+246 
-253 QQPDQANRSGQAN
+253 
-266 ASAPQQTTPGGAK
+266 PQQTAPGGAK
-279 NAIRAVWLLALV
+279 TAIRAVWLLALV

-414 FTVSGVSMMLTQSSI
+414 FTVSGVSMMLTQSGI

-476 LEEVQAEFV
+476 LEEVQAEFI

>member
-33 IGLLISAE
+33 IGLFISAE

-67 AGGRRALRAVEAI
+67 AGGRRALRAVEAV
-80 GAIAALVTIAVAES
+80 GAIAALVTITVAES
-94 ALAMQIAG
+94 ALAMQITG
-102 CIGFFLLGSLGA
+102 CIAFFLLGSLGA

-143 LQFLSNQFVPA
+143 LQFLSNQFIPA
-154 GMADAAVLCVGIAA
+154 GMADAAVLCVGVAA
-168 LAVFAAAGERDD
+168 LAVFAAAGERDG
-180 ESAGQKGNRAT
+180 ESAGQKCDKTPG
-191 CEHAGGAVATES
+191 EHAGGPVAPES
-203 SGQISR
+203 SGRI
-209 QEQSIRASLVALTK
+209 T
-223 KARPEQADA
+223 RPEQADA
-232 GSPDRVG
+232 GSSRQAAPDSAK
-239 RPNQTAR
+239 TA
-246 LEHTTGM
+246 TC
-253 QQPDQANRSGQAN
+253 
-266 ASAPQQTTPGGAK
+266 
-279 NAIRAVWLLALV
+279 AVWLLALV

-345 IMFAVTVLSTISIL
+345 IMFAVTVLSIISIL

-399 QLWAGMGRAANNLCA
+399 QLWAGMGRTANNLCA
-414 FTVSGVSMMLTQSSI
+414 FTVSGVSMMLTQLGI

-476 LEEVQAEFV
+476 LEEVQAEFI

-499 AVTADERPLKQVA
+499 AVAADERPLKQVA

-525 LTSIYSKTDT
+525 LTSIYGKTDT

>member
-1 MFSVDRQSFQSLS
+1 MFSVDRKSFQSLS

-67 AGGRRALRAVEAI
+67 AGGRCALRAVEAV

-94 ALAMQIAG
+94 TLAMQIAG
-102 CIGFFLLGSLGA
+102 CIAFFLLGSLGA

-154 GMADAAVLCVGIAA
+154 SMADAAVLCVGVAA
-168 LAVFAAAGERDD
+168 LAVFAAAGECND
-180 ESAGQKGNRAT
+180 ETAGQA
-191 CEHAGGAVATES
+191 AADS
-203 SGQISR
+203 SQ
-209 QEQSIRASLVALTK
+209 QSA
-223 KARPEQADA
+223 
-232 GSPDRVG
+232 
-239 RPNQTAR
+239 
-246 LEHTTGM
+246 
-253 QQPDQANRSGQAN
+253 
-266 ASAPQQTTPGGAK
+266 PGGAK
-279 NAIRAVWLLALV
+279 TAIRAVWLLALV

-372 VFYLS
+372 VFYVS

-414 FTVSGVSMMLTQSSI
+414 FTVSGVSMMLTQSGI

-442 VSVAFVGAGLFRL
+442 VSVAFIGAGLFRL

-476 LEEVQAEFV
+476 PEEVQAEFI

>member
-1 MFSVDRQSFQSLS
+1 MFSVDRKSFQSLS

-56 GFLAYAPISKL
+56 GFLSYAPISKL
-67 AGGRRALRAVEAI
+67 AGGRRALRAVEAV
-80 GAIAALVTIAVAES
+80 GAIAALVTIAAAES

-102 CIGFFLLGSLGA
+102 CITFFLLGSLGA

-154 GMADAAVLCVGIAA
+154 SMADAAVLCVGVAA
-168 LAVFAAAGERDD
+168 LAVFAAAGECND
-180 ESAGQKGNRAT
+180 ETAGQA
-191 CEHAGGAVATES
+191 AADS
-203 SGQISR
+203 SQ
-209 QEQSIRASLVALTK
+209 QSA
-223 KARPEQADA
+223 
-232 GSPDRVG
+232 
-239 RPNQTAR
+239 
-246 LEHTTGM
+246 
-253 QQPDQANRSGQAN
+253 
-266 ASAPQQTTPGGAK
+266 PGGAK
-279 NAIRAVWLLALV
+279 TAIRAVWLLALV

-372 VFYLS
+372 VFYVS

-399 QLWAGMGRAANNLCA
+399 QLWAGMSRAANNLCA
-414 FTVSGVSMMLTQSSI
+414 FTVSGVSMMLTQSGI

-442 VSVAFVGAGLFRL
+442 VSVAFIGAGLFRL

-476 LEEVQAEFV
+476 PEEVQAEFI

-512 DDLGISLRMVQRH
+512 DDLEISLRMVQRH

>member
-33 IGLLISAE
+33 IGLFISAE

-67 AGGRRALRAVEAI
+67 AGGRRALRAVEAV
-80 GAIAALVTIAVAES
+80 GAIAALVTITVAES
-94 ALAMQIAG
+94 ALAMQITG
-102 CIGFFLLGSLGA
+102 CIAFFLLGSLGA

-154 GMADAAVLCVGIAA
+154 GMADAAVLCVGVAA
-168 LAVFAAAGERDD
+168 LAVFAAAGERDG
-180 ESAGQKGNRAT
+180 ESAGQKCDKTPG
-191 CEHAGGAVATES
+191 EHAGGPVAPES
-203 SGQISR
+203 SGRI
-209 QEQSIRASLVALTK
+209 T
-223 KARPEQADA
+223 RPEQADA
-232 GSPDRVG
+232 GSSRQAAPDSVK
-239 RPNQTAR
+239 TA
-246 LEHTTGM
+246 TC
-253 QQPDQANRSGQAN
+253 
-266 ASAPQQTTPGGAK
+266 
-279 NAIRAVWLLALV
+279 AVWLLALV

-325 ASGLAAGVLFDIR
+325 ASGLAAGALFDIR

-388 FLQLAPRMRTP
+388 FLQLAPHMRTP

-414 FTVSGVSMMLTQSSI
+414 FTVSGVSMMLTQSGI

-461 REAIQAGLAAAAAPT
+461 REAIKAGLAAAAAPT
-476 LEEVQAEFV
+476 LEEMQAEFI

>member
-33 IGLLISAE
+33 IGLFISAE

-67 AGGRRALRAVEAI
+67 TGGRRALRAVEAV
-80 GAIAALVTIAVAES
+80 GAIAALVTITVVES

-102 CIGFFLLGSLGA
+102 CIAFFLLGSLGA

-154 GMADAAVLCVGIAA
+154 GIADAAVLCIGVAA
-168 LAVFAAAGERDD
+168 LAVFAAAGECDN
-180 ESAGQKGNRAT
+180 ESAGQKCDKTPG
-191 CEHAGGAVATES
+191 EHAGGPVAPES
-203 SGQISR
+203 SGRI
-209 QEQSIRASLVALTK
+209 T
-223 KARPEQADA
+223 RPEQADA
-232 GSPDRVG
+232 GSSRQAAPDSAK
-239 RPNQTAR
+239 TA
-246 LEHTTGM
+246 TC
-253 QQPDQANRSGQAN
+253 
-266 ASAPQQTTPGGAK
+266 
-279 NAIRAVWLLALV
+279 AVWLLALV

-359 AVEAGASPVIGLI
+359 AVEAGSSPVIGLI

-414 FTVSGVSMMLTQSSI
+414 FTVSGVSMMLTQLGI

-476 LEEVQAEFV
+476 LEEVQAEFI

-499 AVTADERPLKQVA
+499 AVAADERPLKQVA

-525 LTSIYSKTDT
+525 LTNIYSKTDT

>member
-67 AGGRRALRAVEAI
+67 AGGRRALRAVEAV

-102 CIGFFLLGSLGA
+102 CITFFLLGSLGA

-154 GMADAAVLCVGIAA
+154 GMADAAVLCVGVAA
-168 LAVFAAAGERDD
+168 LAVFAAAGEHDG
-180 ESAGQKGNRAT
+180 ESAGQA
-191 CEHAGGAVATES
+191 AADS
-203 SGQISR
+203 SQQI
-209 QEQSIRASLVALTK
+209 
-223 KARPEQADA
+223 
-232 GSPDRVG
+232 
-239 RPNQTAR
+239 
-246 LEHTTGM
+246 
-253 QQPDQANRSGQAN
+253 
-266 ASAPQQTTPGGAK
+266 TPGGAK
-279 NAIRAVWLLALV
+279 TAIRAVWLLALV

-372 VFYLS
+372 VFYVS

-414 FTVSGVSMMLTQSSI
+414 FTVSGVSMMLTQSGI

-476 LEEVQAEFV
+476 LEEVQAEFIN
-485 SRSGLTPREEEVLR
+485 RSGLTPREEEVLR